1 MTFQTKPYFRKIN
14 YYETDKMGV
23 THHSNYIRFMEETR
37 VDYLDQIGYSYKR
50 MQEEGVISPVI
61 SVECEFKTP
70 TTFGDELEIFAKFSK
85 YTGVRFEFE
94 YIMKN
99 KSTQEIVF
107 TGKSVHCFISNSGKP
122 IIIKK
127 EFPTMHEYFSN
138 IAKKNN

>member
-107 TGKSVHCFISNSGKP
+107 TGKSVHCFISTEGKP

-127 EFPTMHEYFSN
+127 QFPKMHEYFLQF
-138 IAKKNN
+138 IEK